1 MDISIHQPLIRGVSS
16 TDGLSAN
23 SVSVGLV
30 QGAFAL
36 LIMNAVLYGLA
47 WAKLGD
53 LPSHYQLFMLLS
65 SLLCYISTSFFRVY
79 DYQLSMLGAQLRLV
93 ASWAA
98 MLSILGFAGFV
109 TKTSTLFSRE
119 VLLLWMTGAFVAQA
133 FGLLCLQSLFQQY
146 HAHLVKARKTA
157 IIGGGDFAQR
167 VAERLRSE
175 RVVNLVGVIDH
186 RADAEGKTQDNTKE
200 NTEANTKDNIKDD
213 TEASPKA
220 FAGGNYLGDIR
231 ELRKLIDDHQISRLY
246 IVLPAQEMA
255 LVDALYVDLLDTPA
269 DVVWLP
275 DCGQHLL
282 LNHSVGAVQGLPAI
296 YLNESPLSRNPSAAL
311 FKSLIDRVG
320 ALSLLIT
327 LLPLLVFVAAMIK
340 LTSKGPVLF
349 VQNRHGLNGRV
360 FGLIKFRSMAEH
372 TDKGVTQATQHD
384 PRVTW
389 IGRLIRKTSI
399 DELPQLINVMQGH
412 MSLVGPRPHAV
423 EHNTYY
429 SQKLQAYMS
438 RHKVKPGM
446 TGWAQ
451 VNGSRGQTE
460 TLEKMQK
467 RLELDLEY
475 INTWSIALDMAI
487 LLKTPIALLKTEA
500 Y

>member
-30 QGAFAL
+30 QGALAL
-36 LIMNAVLYGLA
+36 LIMNAVLYGLS
-47 WAKLGD
+47 WAKLGG

-65 SLLCYISTSFFRVY
+65 SLLCYISTSLFRVY
-79 DYQLSMLGAQLRLV
+79 DYQLSMLGAQLRLI

-133 FGLLCLQSLFQQY
+133 FGLLCLQSLFQHY

-186 RADAEGKTQDNTKE
+186 RTDAEGKTTDNS
-200 NTEANTKDNIKDD
+200 EANT
-213 TEASPKA
+213 TASSKA
-220 FAGGNYLGDIR
+220 LASGNYLGNIR

-327 LLPLLVFVAAMIK
+327 LLPLLVFVAIMIK

-389 IGRLIRKTSI
+389 IGRFIRKTSI